1 MNINIIPTS
10 SAEHI
15 GKLLKDKKDV
25 NVIFPDKN
33 KEGKNYF
40 PDGEVYMRLS
50 KVNELSG
57 RTVII
62 HSGAPNPNRGLVE
75 LEMLLEIVSKSKT
88 EQIEVFFTYFPYGMQ
103 DNIFRE
109 GETNAAKNIIEKI
122 TRYYGVRRIY
132 TIDAHFE
139 GDTWEKMYPITN
151 ISALSSLKKAASKD
165 YPDAVYLAPDS
176 GCQRRTGLKGTEKI
190 RTDSYMTETQSNEEF
205 RSTVKDKMVGVV
217 DDLLET
223 GGTLDSFYDESMKY
237 GAKGVFA
244 LITHGVLPQGIERIQ
259 NKYAKLYM
267 TNTIDRN
274 ANVDI
279 SDLILD
285 TIENTDWKTKSF
297 QQ

>member
-1 MNINIIPTS
+1 
-10 SAEHI
+10 
-15 GKLLKDKKDV
+15 
-25 NVIFPDKN
+25 
-33 KEGKNYF
+33 
-40 PDGEVYMRLS
+40 
-50 KVNELSG
+50 
-57 RTVII
+57 
-62 HSGAPNPNRGLVE
+62 
-75 LEMLLEIVSKSKT
+75 
-88 EQIEVFFTYFPYGMQ
+88 MQ
-103 DNIFRE
+103 DKSFRT
-109 GETNAAKNIIEKI
+109 GEANAAKNLIEKI
-122 TRYYGVRRIY
+122 TSYYGIRKIY
-132 TIDAHFE
+132 TIDAHFC
-139 GDTWEKMYPITN
+139 GSAWEKIYPITN
-151 ISALSSLKKAASKD
+151 ISASSSLIKAASLD
-165 YPDAVYLAPDS
+165 YPDAVYLAPDIGS
-176 GCQRRTGLKGTEKI
+176 QRRTGLKGTEKI
-190 RTDSYMTETQSNEEF
+190 RKNSYLTEIHGNEDF